1 MKRNSAEQNL
11 PQHQEADVR
20 LEWPVVPVC
29 LGIVVAAVVAA
40 VVVVAAAAAGEEWE
54 CLALGAALE
63 TVGEAAAAA
72 AEEAPVAEDPT
83 TGLCY
88 HHTLGDHMEP
98 QASEINT
105 MQMNTCHSSAIF
117 LVITWCGGG

>member
-1 MKRNSAEQNL
+1 M
-11 PQHQEADVR
+11 R

-40 VVVVAAAAAGEEWE
+40 VVAVAAGEEWE

-63 TVGEAAAAA
+63 TVGEAAAA
-72 AEEAPVAEDPT
+72 EEAPVAEDPM

-88 HHTLGDHMEP
+88 HHTLGDHKEP
-98 QASEINT
+98 QASEIFKVQIN
-105 MQMNTCHSSAIF
+105 NCR
-117 LVITWCGGG
+117 